1 MRSLILL
8 TCALFVATAA
18 TISMIT
24 LSGCGGG
31 GDGARTGTL
40 SVAITDA
47 PGEFAEVHLSI
58 VEIRVVP
65 SGDTNEPTGP
75 GLPLIASFHPPREA
89 DILDLAYAQELLGA
103 ATVPAGEYSQVRL
116 VLAPNVNGEPPA
128 NYVTLLSEPSTQIP
142 LDTPSAQQSGLKL
155 VGKYAVTAGETAAIV
170 LDFDP
175 TRAILEAGDSGKYI
189 LKPTGVRITQVDD
202 ILSTYGALVLTVEP
216 AEAWPSALVSVVPQA
231 GTDPLAVGTVDPTDG
246 HFRALLPPGNYAV
259 RVTADGYPD
268 YDSAL
273 LDPPIFYEVVV
284 GADTNA
290 GVIDLA
296 PEPPPGG

>member
-1 MRSLILL
+1 MRSHIPFVWALSL
-8 TCALFVATAA
+8 TIALGVPMVA
-18 TISMIT
+18 

-31 GDGARTGTL
+31 GDGERTGTL

-58 VEIRVVP
+58 LEVRVVP
-65 SGDTNEPTGP
+65 TGDAGEPTGP
-75 GLPLIASFHPPREA
+75 GLPLIARFDPPREV
-89 DILDLAYAQELLGA
+89 DLLELAYAQELLGTA
-103 ATVPAGEYSQVRL
+103 VVPAGEYTQVRL

-128 NYVTLLSEPSTQIP
+128 NYVTLLSDPGTQIP

-155 VGKYAVTAGETAAIV
+155 LGKYVVTAGETAAIV

-175 TRAILEAGDSGKYI
+175 ARAIVEAGNSGKYL

-202 ILSTYGALVLTVEP
+202 ILSTYGALLLTVEP
-216 AEAWPSALVSVVPQA
+216 AEAWPSALVSVVPEG
-231 GTDPLAVGTVDPTDG
+231 GTVPLAVGTVDPTDG
-246 HFRALLPPGNYAV
+246 HFRALLPPGSYAV

-273 LDPPIFYEVVV
+273 LETPVYFDVVV
-284 GADTNA
+284 GADTDA
-290 GVIDLA
+290 GVIDVGL
-296 PEPPPGG
+296 

>member
-1 MRSLILL
+1 MRSHIPFIWTLLL
-8 TCALFVATAA
+8 TIAATAS
-18 TISMIT
+18 IIT

-31 GDGARTGTL
+31 GNGASTGTL

-47 PGEFAEVHLSI
+47 PGEFAELHLSI
-58 VEIRVVP
+58 LEVRVVP
-65 SGDTNEPTGP
+65 NGEANEPTGP
-75 GLPLIASFHPPREA
+75 GLPLIASFDPPREV

-128 NYVTLLSEPSTQIP
+128 NYVTLLSDPTTLIP

-175 TRAILEAGDSGKYI
+175 TRAIVEAGSSGKYI

-246 HFRALLPPGNYAV
+246 HFRALLPPGSYAV

-273 LDPPIFYEVVV
+273 LDPPIFYEVMV

-296 PEPPPGG
+296 PEPAPSG